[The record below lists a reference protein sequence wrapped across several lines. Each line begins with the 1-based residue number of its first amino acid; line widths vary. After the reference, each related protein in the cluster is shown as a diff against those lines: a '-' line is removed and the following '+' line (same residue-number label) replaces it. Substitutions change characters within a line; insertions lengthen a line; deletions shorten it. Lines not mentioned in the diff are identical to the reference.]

1 MEFKMQRFQVL
12 KLFAQFSRTFF
23 KLKAIYSCYSWHED
37 EMDDRLQADQRG
49 HRGNHAHIY
58 HSTQASRQKIIYVH
72 CTVAR
77 DTALSG
83 LGFQFQTLNLTFLFN
98 RNRSVFE

>member
-49 HRGNHAHIY
+49 HRGNHTHIY
-58 HSTQASRQKIIYVH
+58 HSTQARKQNIIYVPWH
-72 CTVAR
+72 KI
-77 DTALSG
+77 
-83 LGFQFQTLNLTFLFN
+83 
-98 RNRSVFE
+98 RNCLA